1 MCELIRLHSN
11 KAILI
16 APYSKCIGDLV
27 LSLSLSL
34 KILEKETKMVGG
46 VLEKD

>member
-16 APYSKCIGDLV
+16 APYSKCIRDLV
-27 LSLSLSL
+27 LSLSL

>member
-1 MCELIRLHSN
+1 MHRRFST
-11 KAILI
+11 
-16 APYSKCIGDLV
+16 

>member
-1 MCELIRLHSN
+1 MHRRFST
-11 KAILI
+11 
-16 APYSKCIGDLV
+16 
-27 LSLSLSL
+27 LSLSL